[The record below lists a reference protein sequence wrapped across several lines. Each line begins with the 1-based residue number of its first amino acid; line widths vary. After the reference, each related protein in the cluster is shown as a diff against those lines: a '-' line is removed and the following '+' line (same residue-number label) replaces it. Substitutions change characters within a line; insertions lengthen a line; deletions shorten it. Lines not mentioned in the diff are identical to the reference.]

1 MARKCGCIEVEGTVV
16 NVLPST
22 QFYVKLDNGFNVK
35 AYISGKLRTHNIKII
50 TGDRVKLELSE
61 YDLTNGRIIWRK

>member
-50 TGDRVKLELSE
+50 IYAFIHIFYNLLVHLIK
-61 YDLTNGRIIWRK
+61 